1 VESLYTLRIS
11 ETRAMSLSFIAS
23 LGNPKC
29 LVIAEPCYAEASI
42 YYLFGKPMFVFQ
54 VDGSGHTVLGWVWFV
69 VVVCSL
75 LSLVVFLLC
84 TRTRLRKP
92 VV

>member
-1 VESLYTLRIS
+1 
-11 ETRAMSLSFIAS
+11 MMKHLSV
-23 LGNPKC
+23 N
-29 LVIAEPCYAEASI
+29 Y
-42 YYLFGKPMFVFQ
+42 FGKPVFVVP
-54 VDGSGHTVLGWVWFV
+54 VDCGSHAFLGWVWFV

-84 TRTRLRKP
+84 TGTRLRKL